1 MNSFLKH
8 SKVFTLEGLYH
19 SKTFG
24 DIFTNNLSLDWFL
37 FKRDVKGHKRKFFI
51 NEDSINTGI
60 SINIFN
66 IFIKSIFYF
75 FWHSY
80 KLLEKLVLG
89 K

>member
-24 DIFTNNLSLDWFL
+24 DIFTNNLILDWFL

-60 SINIFN
+60 PIKIFN
-66 IFIKSIFYF
+66 IFIKVFLT
-75 FWHSY
+75 FWYPY

-89 K
+89 T